1 MIMGK
6 FHMIPLKTNN
16 YKQMKAKQHI
26 FLVEDDL
33 SFGAVLKSYLEL
45 NEYEVTWVD
54 DGKFAI
60 EKFRNGSYQI
70 CLLDVMLPNVDGF
83 TIGAEIRKIDKE
95 IPMVFLTAK
104 SLKEDILKGYNI
116 GADDYITKPFDTEVL
131 LCKIEAIIKRQSGQ
145 PVKEAVIFTIG
156 SYTFDSQLR
165 FISRGKKRQNL
176 SPKEADLL
184 RLLCLNKNELLPR
197 ETALRKIWG
206 DDGYFTARS
215 MDVFITKLRK
225 YLSAD
230 SNIEIK
236 NIHGSGFLL
245 EVKTYSENKK

>member
-1 MIMGK
+1 MTI
-6 FHMIPLKTNN
+6 
-16 YKQMKAKQHI
+16 KQHI

-45 NEYEVTWVD
+45 NDFEVTWVD
-54 DGKFAI
+54 DGKYAVD
-60 EKFRNGSYQI
+60 KFIAESFQI
-70 CLLDVMLPNVDGF
+70 CILDVMLPNIDGF
-83 TIGAEIRKIDKE
+83 TIGTEIRKLDAN

-104 SLKEDILKGYNI
+104 TLKEDILKGYNV

-131 LCKIEAIIKRQSGQ
+131 LCKIQAIIKRQSTQ
-145 PVKEAVIFTIG
+145 PVRDEFLFSIG
-156 SYTFDSQLR
+156 SYSFDSKLR
-165 FISRGKKRQNL
+165 SISRNGEKQKL

-184 RLLCLNKNELLPR
+184 KLLCQNKNELLSR

-206 DDGYFTARS
+206 EDGYFTARS

-225 YLSAD
+225 YLKD
-230 SNIEIK
+230 DPNIEIK

-245 EVKTYSENKK
+245 EVNS

>member
-1 MIMGK
+1 VNK
-6 FHMIPLKTNN
+6 
-16 YKQMKAKQHI
+16 KQNI

-33 SFGAVLKSYLEL
+33 SFGAVLKSYLEI

-54 DGKFAI
+54 DGKYAI
-60 EKFRNGSYQI
+60 DKFRNGNFQI
-70 CLLDVMLPNVDGF
+70 CILDVMLPNKDGF
-83 TIGAEIRKIDKE
+83 TIGAEIRKIDME

-104 SLKEDILKGYNI
+104 SLKEDILKGYNV

-131 LCKIEAIIKRQSGQ
+131 LCKIQAIIKRQSTQ
-145 PVKEAVIFTIG
+145 PIFDEVIFTIG
-156 SYTFDSQLR
+156 TYVFDSKLR
-165 FISRGKKRQNL
+165 HITREGIKQKL
-176 SPKEADLL
+176 SPKESDLL
-184 RLLCLNKNELLPR
+184 KLLCQNKNELLAR

-206 DDGYFTARS
+206 EDGYFTARS

-225 YLSAD
+225 FLAAD

-245 EVKTYSENKK
+245 EVNVQDS